1 MTVLND
7 IGFLTLNQGG
17 QRKCHIL
24 PVLKRELSA
33 AISVSRDITLAETK
47 TFSGE
52 EHKKNIVLADYP
64 LK

>member
-17 QRKCHIL
+17 QKEVSHCTCAE
-24 PVLKRELSA
+24 KRELSA

-52 EHKKNIVLADYP
+52 RT
-64 LK
+64 